1 MEEKK
6 TVAEVTQ
13 RLREIEDYNLAFRLQ
28 EEEYLSHYH
37 RNREGRRLVGD
48 DTKQSIVEQ
57 AKENQQ
63 RIETI
68 RKITESDE
76 ELARRLQQ
84 QFEEEEKQRL
94 DELARKDAELARR
107 LANNDEQSTSALSTI
122 PPPVHPSH
130 ANPVRPPPLIDLSDQ
145 MATSSSVLHT
155 QPDLLQQ
162 LPTPMVTSSVEKQN
176 VFTSPNI
183 HQAPPVT
190 LHPTNPF
197 LQDLS
202 KEQVQGS
209 TQYYS
214 EFGLPPPS
222 DLALGKKR

>member
-162 LPTPMVTSSVEKQN
+162 LPTPM
-176 VFTSPNI
+176 
-183 HQAPPVT
+183 APPVT

-209 TQYYS
+209 THS